1 MSLRD
6 NATHTL
12 VTMVKQFSVVTYDQD
27 DFRELIS
34 NGLVQEVK
42 AGLKN
47 KKEVCDPMDLYILV
61 IKFLFIS
68 VMLSNTF

>member
-34 NGLVQEVK
+34 NGSVPEVK
-42 AGLKN
+42 AGFKN
-47 KKEVCDPMDLYILV
+47 KKEVYGPKD
-61 IKFLFIS
+61 
-68 VMLSNTF
+68 

>member
-42 AGLKN
+42 AGFKN
-47 KKEVCDPMDLYILV
+47 KKEVCDPWIY
-61 IKFLFIS
+61 
-68 VMLSNTF
+68 TFW

>member
-42 AGLKN
+42 AGFKN
-47 KKEVCDPMDLYILV
+47 KKEVHCMCVALG
-61 IKFLFIS
+61 F
-68 VMLSNTF
+68 

>member
-12 VTMVKQFSVVTYDQD
+12 VTMVKQFSVVTYDQH

-34 NGLVQEVK
+34 NGLVPEVK
-42 AGLKN
+42 AGFKN
-47 KKEVCDPMDLYILV
+47 KKEVCGPKD
-61 IKFLFIS
+61 IK
-68 VMLSNTF
+68 